1 MTQSGPEGK
10 EKNKFLAFL
19 IAIFLGPLGF
29 HNFYVGRWKRGF
41 FQFGLVFLSVG
52 AGLLITIPW
61 AWTEALLILIGK
73 YQLSPLSEQKSEIG
87 HEFSTAEEPVISA
100 KKNISSQHCCFLC
113 SHLFRF
119 LHSEFCCSSVFYF
132 TGLAGA
138 CGIS

>member
-73 YQLSPLSEQKSEIG
+73 YQLSPIVKQKVRLGTSFNG
-87 HEFSTAEEPVISA
+87 
-100 KKNISSQHCCFLC
+100 
-113 SHLFRF
+113 
-119 LHSEFCCSSVFYF
+119 
-132 TGLAGA
+132 
-138 CGIS
+138 